1 MLAYQSAREQAT
13 ARCRVV
19 CRNLG
24 RVRCDRERHRGAGEL
39 ARRGRRA
46 VEQGVCE
53 EARERR
59 QLLEIRH
66 PALADPFH
74 EELVKAAGR
83 EPERELG
90 QLRELRL
97 VNACVGVQVA
107 IQLREATMDLRAEL
121 EGARPGG

>member
-1 MLAYQSAREQAT
+1 MLASQGVRESAAT
-13 ARCRVV
+13 GWGAVG
-19 CRNLG
+19 RNLG
-24 RVRCDRERHRGAGEL
+24 RGRCARERRRIAGEL

-66 PALADPFH
+66 PTLADPLD
-74 EELVKAAGR
+74 EELVKAARR

-90 QLRELRL
+90 QLWELRL
-97 VNACVGVQVA
+97 VSARVGVQVA
-107 IQLREATMDLRAEL
+107 IQLGKATMDLRAEL
-121 EGARPGG
+121 